1 MLLNRDNHQANFK
14 RNQGLLLRNARKAA
28 KLTQEEVASE
38 FGLSQDTISKYERGE
53 YSVDSYRLLEFSKLY
68 SKPVTF
74 FFMSVPERIK

>member
-1 MLLNRDNHQANFK
+1 MLLNRDTHQETFK
-14 RNQGLLLRNARKAA
+14 RNQGLLLRNARKSA
-28 KLTQEEVASE
+28 KLTQKEVAFQ

-74 FFMSVPERIK
+74 FFMSERLK